1 MLASVGLEAARRR
14 RELALRGIS
23 PEVAGRRISGSLY
36 AMAGAQTPAI
46 AYSVRFAIG
55 ALGGLVHGEGAGV
68 GGAGEF
74 DFQAGD
80 VGIEFESG
88 GD

>member
-1 MLASVGLEAARRR
+1 MAKRMP
-14 RELALRGIS
+14 LRVAT
-23 PEVAGRRISGSLY
+23 PEVAGRRISRSLY